1 MARDWEK
8 PYKTEGD
15 EMVRQI
21 VAEVARQAGP
31 DDQIV
36 VLESNDSIWVGAT
49 FEWYLRRQGERVQW
63 NGMADWTHL
72 QQHGDLWVFSFDRDG
87 SGRAAFET
95 RLLRFERPMLLIAH
109 QTHNLQLGQSDETLA
124 HCEILRWRGMYEE

>member
-1 MARDWEK
+1 EFLQARCGCRMVLLRGPSALTFVAAALHRYPYGGSADIAQHLAPPICLLAGTGAVLFLTRAARWLGDERRLALVACGLLAAVGVAGMARDWKK

-36 VLESNDSIWVGAT
+36 VLESNDSIWVG
-49 FEWYLRRQGERVQW
+49 
-63 NGMADWTHL
+63 
-72 QQHGDLWVFSFDRDG
+72 
-87 SGRAAFET
+87 
-95 RLLRFERPMLLIAH
+95 
-109 QTHNLQLGQSDETLA
+109 
-124 HCEILRWRGMYEE
+124 